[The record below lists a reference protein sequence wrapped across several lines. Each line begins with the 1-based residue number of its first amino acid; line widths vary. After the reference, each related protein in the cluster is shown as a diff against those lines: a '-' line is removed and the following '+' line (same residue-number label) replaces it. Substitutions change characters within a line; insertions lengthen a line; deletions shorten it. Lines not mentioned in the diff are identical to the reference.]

1 MTITKL
7 YTVFEI
13 FDDEQAAVASFGNLA
28 ETAAAQPLDMRSAS
42 GAGGGGGTDSS
53 IL

>member
-13 FDDEQAAVASFGNLA
+13 FDDEQAAVNSFTKA
-28 ETAAAQPLDMRSAS
+28 EAA
-42 GAGGGGGTDSS
+42 G
-53 IL
+53 